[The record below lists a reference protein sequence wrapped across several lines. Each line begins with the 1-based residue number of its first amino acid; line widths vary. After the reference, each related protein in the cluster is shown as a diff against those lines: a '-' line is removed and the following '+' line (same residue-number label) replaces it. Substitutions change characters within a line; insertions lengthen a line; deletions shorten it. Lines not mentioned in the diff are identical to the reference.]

1 MASSGE
7 IFTTARVVLL
17 FSALLVALGSGTN
30 YVYSAYAPQ
39 LGSRLQISHT
49 KLNVIGL
56 AGNVGVYSSGP
67 VLGKI
72 VDNYRRGLQI
82 ILAMSFLSLL
92 IGYNG
97 IRHFYDEFTDDAPG
111 QASISADVEKISMLQ
126 FCILAFCSFLTGV
139 GGDGGL
145 TTAMNATAKSFPD
158 RLRASTTG
166 IVISGFGLSAFFFST
181 IAHVLYPGDTSSF
194 LLLLA
199 LGTSIPMVIGF
210 FFVRPMP
217 IAPHVSL
224 PPSAEAAQRSKR
236 SSSVQSITDDEIRS
250 SVFVADAA
258 VYGHLNDSR
267 TNLLH
272 DEHHHGHHH
281 VLIDEESE
289 YVHEDHEVQQPDLL
303 GNGRSVELA
312 ISPVR
317 GETRR
322 RNLSTTARRSISR
335 VSEVVRDFHGR
346 TLLANGEFWLLFA
359 LLSLLS
365 GTGLM
370 YINNVGLI
378 SQALFSKGNPN
389 YDEIESAKWQ
399 AMQVSIISIAN
410 CLGRIF
416 AGLGADAVKNRLG
429 RPRSYCLCVVAIL
442 FILSQLIATKVDEV
456 ENLWFASATLGLAYG
471 GIFGLFPTIIIE
483 WFGLGHFSENW
494 GYVAVAP
501 MIGGNLF
508 SLAFGHNIDNHASP
522 PATSN
527 STTLVRKADLPSGQ
541 QCFDGRECYVSSL
554 YLTIFACSV
563 ALVLSFYA
571 GRKDRDRMPS
581 DEHGKSDVIW
591 EEDES

>member
-1 MASSGE
+1 MCIPVIVEKG
-7 IFTTARVVLL
+7 
-17 FSALLVALGSGTN
+17 FSCKDEALPRSLN
-30 YVYSAYAPQ
+30 IAYAPQ
-39 LGSRLQISHT
+39 LGARLQISHT
-49 KLNVIGL
+49 KLNIIGL

-72 VDNYRRGLQI
+72 VDTYRHGLR
-82 ILAMSFLSLL
+82 ILFVMSFLALL
-92 IGYNG
+92 VGYNG
-97 IRHFYDEFTDDAPG
+97 IRHFYDEFDDSSSSSTPT
-111 QASISADVEKISMLQ
+111 SVMADFEKISVIQ
-126 FCILAFCSFLTGV
+126 FYVLAFCSFLTGV

-158 RLRASTTG
+158 RLRATTTG

-199 LGTSIPMVIGF
+199 LGTSLPMVLGF

-217 IAPHVSL
+217 IPTHNANTSHPR
-224 PPSAEAAQRSKR
+224 RSN
-236 SSSVQSITDDEIRS
+236 SVQSITDDEIRS

-272 DEHHHGHHH
+272 EDHHHLH
-281 VLIDEESE
+281 VDEESE
-289 YVHEDHEVQQPDLL
+289 YVHEDHEQQSNLL
-303 GNGRSVELA
+303 GNGRPVELA
-312 ISPVR
+312 ISPTR
-317 GETRR
+317 GERRR
-322 RNLSTTARRSISR
+322 RNLSATARRS
-335 VSEVVRDFHGR
+335 VSHVPEVVQDLHGR
-346 TLLANGEFWLLFA
+346 TLLASGDFWLLFA

-378 SQALFSKGNPN
+378 SQALFAKGNPN

-508 SLAFGHNIDNHASP
+508 SLAFGDNIDKHASQ
-522 PATSN
+522 PAS
-527 STTLVRKADLPSGQ
+527 SDSPISGRADLPSGQ
-541 QCFDGRECYVSSL
+541 QCFDGRDCYVSSL

-563 ALVLSFYA
+563 ALVLSVYA
-571 GRKDRDRMPS
+571 ARKDRNRMTLDDHP
-581 DEHGKSDVIW
+581 KTTTDVIW
-591 EEDES
+591 EEEED